1 MGFPIEFNLNI
12 DSLSGI
18 QGDDHA
24 SNPVT
29 SVVSGVVSGREGE
42 AGNHEEPASVSP
54 VVLSTGRWSRWIAIA
69 GGFGYVPLAPGT
81 AGSFAGVLLFGLMAF
96 FGAWMGVVGSSFF
109 WFYGLA
115 VVVVLLLGIYAAG
128 RAEIDFGQRDD
139 GRIVIDEVL
148 GQLITLVPLLP
159 VALWMAQS
167 MASPSLQPI
176 RDSMGHP
183 VASQADMIVFFLE
196 VVTGFVLFRLF
207 DVWKPGAIG
216 WAERRLGGGLGVM
229 ADDVMA
235 GLYAAVCL
243 FGLRASVFEG
253 FYSNPAT
260 WLGTLSGV
268 KPIDLGAGIGVGIG
282 VSL

>member
-1 MGFPIEFNLNI
+1 MGFPIIFESESTGPRNRGEFE
-12 DSLSGI
+12 
-18 QGDDHA
+18 A
-24 SNPVT
+24 
-29 SVVSGVVSGREGE
+29 VSGAGRTGRESGPY
-42 AGNHEEPASVSP
+42 A
-54 VVLSTGRWSRWIAIA
+54 RWIATA
-69 GGFGYVPLAPGT
+69 DPGPSWKLA
-81 AGSFAGVLLFGLMAF
+81 S
-96 FGAWMGVVGSSFF
+96 
-109 WFYGLA
+109 
-115 VVVVLLLGIYAAG
+115 
-128 RAEIDFGQRDD
+128 D
-139 GRIVIDEVL
+139 
-148 GQLITLVPLLP
+148 
-159 VALWMAQS
+159 
-167 MASPSLQPI
+167 
-176 RDSMGHP
+176 HP
-183 VASQADMIVFFLE
+183 FSVFIFE

-260 WLGTLSGV
+260 WLGRLSGV